1 MSRRDWECTK
11 CGHILHE
18 RFRDELP
25 AICPY
30 CKDEQAEL
38 LAIKSTIYR
47 DDLPITYA
55 DLPVKYDMVSHPPH
69 YTQGSIQPID
79 YIMANKMSF
88 LEGNVVKY
96 VTRHKLKGGL
106 EDLNKATFYLN
117 KLKETYGS
125 PVTG

>member
-11 CGHILHE
+11 CGHVLHE
-18 RFRDELP
+18 LFRDELP

-38 LAIKSTIYR
+38 VPIKPPVLLS
-47 DDLPITYA
+47 DF
-55 DLPVKYDMVSHPPH
+55 PVKYDMVSHPPH

-79 YIMANKMSF
+79 YITANNMSF

-96 VTRHKLKGGL
+96 VTRHKFKGGL

-117 KLKETYGS
+117 KLKEQYGS
-125 PVTG
+125 PPS